1 MKSRSSL
8 AILCLALAATPA
20 SADDDCDVPVPLW
33 QSRDAVLQHANR
45 QGWQVQRLKI
55 DDGCY
60 EIRGRDAQG
69 RAFKARL
76 DPQTLRVVKM
86 KLRAGDDEHDR
97 DHRHRHER
105 ERSQDRDASEPAG
118 SVPRPGTTSPGHAQ

>member
-76 DPQTLRVVKM
+76 DPQTLRVVNM

-118 SVPRPGTTSPGHAQ
+118 SVPRPGTPSPGHTP

>member
-105 ERSQDRDASEPAG
+105 ERSQGRDASEPAG
-118 SVPRPGTTSPGHAQ
+118 SVPRPGTPSPGHTP

>member
-76 DPQTLRVVKM
+76 DPQTLRVMKM

-118 SVPRPGTTSPGHAQ
+118 SVPRPGTPSPGHTP

>member
-1 MKSRSSL
+1 MKPHPSL
-8 AILCLALAATPA
+8 AILCLALVAAPA
-20 SADDDCDVPVPLW
+20 LAGDDCDVPVQQW
-33 QSRDAVLQHANR
+33 QTRDAALRHAAS

-69 RAFKARL
+69 RPFKAKL

-86 KLRAGDDEHDR
+86 KLGDGEHGG
-97 DHRHRHER
+97 DHERSRER
-105 ERSQDRDASEPAG
+105 ERVRGQGAPAAAHSAPSASA
-118 SVPRPGTTSPGHAQ
+118 TSRGQTE

>member
-20 SADDDCDVPVPLW
+20 SADEDCDVPVPLW

-118 SVPRPGTTSPGHAQ
+118 SVPRPGTPSPGHTP